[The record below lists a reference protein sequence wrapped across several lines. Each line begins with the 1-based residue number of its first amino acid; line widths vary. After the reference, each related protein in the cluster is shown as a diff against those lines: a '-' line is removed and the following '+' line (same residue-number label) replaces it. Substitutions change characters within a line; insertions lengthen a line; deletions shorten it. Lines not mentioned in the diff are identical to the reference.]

1 MKFATLNF
9 QNNPNIGLFAFAT
22 DSFCLANNFIGE
34 KAAALIHKTLR
45 VPVHRTR
52 MLGTG
57 LIGIF
62 AAGNAKGIVI
72 SDRIHHEEIA
82 QIKKKCDVLV
92 LETKHTAM
100 GNLILAN
107 DRGCIISK
115 ELEGLG
121 QDIEAFLGVETKV
134 GTIAGMDLVG
144 SLAIANSKGCLIHK
158 AATTKEKE
166 LIGKTLDVAVLPGS
180 VNFGNQWI
188 RSGLIA
194 NSHGFVSGDRTS
206 GPELGLVA
214 ETLGFV

>member
-34 KAAALIHKTLR
+34 KEAALIHKILQ
-45 VPVHRTR
+45 VPVHRTN

-62 AAGNAKGIVI
+62 CGGNAKGIVI
-72 SDRIHHEEIA
+72 SDRIHHEEIGG
-82 QIKKKCDVLV
+82 IKKKCDVLV

-107 DRGCIISK
+107 DKGCIISK
-115 ELEGLG
+115 ELESLR
-121 QDIEAFLGVETKV
+121 QDIGAFLGVETKV
-134 GTIAGMDLVG
+134 GTIGGMDLVG
-144 SLAIANSKGCLIHK
+144 SLAIANSKGCLVHK
-158 AATTKEKE
+158 ATTAKERD
-166 LIGKTLDVAVLPGS
+166 LIAKTLGVAVSPGS

-188 RSGLIA
+188 RSCLIA
-194 NSHGFVSGDRTS
+194 NSHGFIAGDQTS
-206 GPELGLVA
+206 GPELGFVS